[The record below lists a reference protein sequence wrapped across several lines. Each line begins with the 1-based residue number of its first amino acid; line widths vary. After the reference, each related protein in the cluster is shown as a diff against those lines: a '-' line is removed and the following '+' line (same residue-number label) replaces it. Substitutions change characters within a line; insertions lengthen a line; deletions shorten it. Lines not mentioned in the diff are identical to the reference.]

1 VTTVNVFPVVN
12 AKGFVQWEWMLRIIQ
27 KKGEWYGVYIVYGMC
42 EELSGGCVVIEKV
55 FLSFLKK
62 STNSDSFLRAMCIY
76 N

>member
-1 VTTVNVFPVVN
+1 MTRVN

-27 KKGEWYGVYIVYGMC
+27 KKGEWYRVYIVYGMC

-55 FLSFLKK
+55 FLSFFKK
-62 STNSDSFLRAMCIY
+62 STNNIFKGKDRYVSSIKGS

>member
-1 VTTVNVFPVVN
+1 MDVTDNS
-12 AKGFVQWEWMLRIIQ
+12 

-55 FLSFLKK
+55 FLSFFKK
-62 STNSDSFLRAMCIY
+62 STNNIFKGKDRYVSSIKGS

>member
-1 VTTVNVFPVVN
+1 
-12 AKGFVQWEWMLRIIQ
+12 MLRIIQ
-27 KKGEWYGVYIVYGMC
+27 KKSEWYRVYIVYGMC